1 MSRIDDSIPASTRR
15 FLLRAGVATAAG
27 AAIAGLPGV
36 APTNALAAATFGSPA
51 YDAALAAKGGIKA
64 VFQSP
69 FYDAAFVAGNFLNH
83 LLLLQLKNW
92 LNSFQFAYKMAAS
105 DLHTLSA
112 TYASG
117 NLLNYG
123 DVLWEKYKLGE
134 KYKIIDP
141 ATKAPA
147 VRNPFVAAR
156 FGPNAPKDYTAP
168 NNYYQDSGIE
178 VLQQRGT
185 IFLACNNSLNGHAS
199 AAVADKRAP
208 AGMALADVVAD
219 FQANL
224 IPGAVLTPA
233 VVGEVS
239 RAQAAGYSL
248 LFIPNFAL

>member
-1 MSRIDDSIPASTRR
+1 MQSESASSSRRA
-15 FLLRAGVATAAG
+15 LLRAGAG
-27 AAIAGLPGV
+27 AAALGALGGLTSGASARP
-36 APTNALAAATFGSPA
+36 LAAATFGSPA
-51 YDAALAAKGGIKA
+51 YDAALAAKGGVKA

-69 FYDAAFVAGNFLNH
+69 FYDATIVAGNFLNH

-92 LNSFQFAYKMAAS
+92 LNSFQFAYKMAAT
-105 DLHTLSA
+105 DLHTFSA
-112 TYASG
+112 TYASA

-168 NNYYQDSGIE
+168 NNYYQDTGIE

-185 IFLACNNSLNGHAS
+185 IFLTCNNSLNGHAS
-199 AAVADKRAP
+199 GAVADGRAP
-208 AGMALADVVAD
+208 AGMAAADVVAD